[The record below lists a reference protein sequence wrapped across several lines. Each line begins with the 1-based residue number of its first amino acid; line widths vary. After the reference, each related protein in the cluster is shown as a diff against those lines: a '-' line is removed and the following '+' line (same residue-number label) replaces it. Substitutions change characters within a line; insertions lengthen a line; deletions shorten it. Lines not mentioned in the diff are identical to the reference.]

1 MLQMSLHLGN
11 LSSRVR
17 RDELERV
24 FRRFGRCN
32 VQVRDKFG
40 FVVYDV
46 RASAEK
52 AMRALRGK
60 NICGEPITISWSNR
74 QPGGAVQ
81 RFTRG
86 SRFYESSQRGRRDYR
101 VGFKQTGGNSRRF
114 NSTESVDGAR
124 IPDIK
129 GVAREKYHKV
139 GEDLPDEVGDRW
151 GEQIGKISNE
161 NEVANDMEFDRYEP
175 YNDDDIKNGDEIH
188 HVSHSGGSAPLEK
201 YQERRGIEQISEI
214 RLNHLGN
221 AKPQQTCYFCGELG
235 HKMRNCPQENA
246 SKNKKLS
253 RFGLLRENEEK
264 YRGRGEPGQE
274 SLRSISRGRLP
285 LERDDVSMRKN
296 KSDRKTPS
304 SRRHRQLLSSRHSPI
319 AEETHRSVRN
329 EYGEKK
335 RTRRETGSP
344 ERQRAKKSRALSKS
358 STTSFRSGSHSK
370 YRSVSSRSDSPS
382 SSSRPSST
390 SHRSRS
396 GGSKFKSR
404 SWSRE
409 SSPSL
414 SLSVGRRSLQ
424 SSPNKLQ
431 INQKSSLLNAA
442 SPKSKEVLVEGG
454 LLVEGDAGSDTS
466 KLDITTVDEGMD
478 KDNYQRDDDNRA
490 IFRDTC
496 EVNKSCTLENN
507 NFTTGSLSQQSLTE
521 EFRLPECALT
531 PPKNPDREVSA
542 RSHTTNSMNITSEE
556 LYMVLRH
563 YGLALEHPE
572 ENETGLSME
581 TYFGSARLWPWEI
594 IYYRRLKKGLITT
607 ENYARRVAQN
617 KEFGIVDKY
626 IRSSS
631 GWGELGHQNS

>member
-1 MLQMSLHLGN
+1 MSLHLGN

-32 VQVRDKFG
+32 VQVKDKFG

-52 AMRALRGK
+52 AMRTLQGK
-60 NICGEPITISWSNR
+60 NICGEPITVSWSNR

-81 RFTRG
+81 RFTRSG
-86 SRFYESSQRGRRDYR
+86 RFYESSQRGRRDYR
-101 VGFKQTGGNSRRF
+101 VGFRQTGGNSRRF
-114 NSTESVDGAR
+114 NSTEQVDDAR
-124 IPDIK
+124 SPNNK
-129 GVAREKYHKV
+129 GVTREKYHKV
-139 GEDLPDEVGDRW
+139 WEDLPDEGGDRW
-151 GEQIGKISNE
+151 GEQIGNLSNE
-161 NEVANDMEFDRYEP
+161 NEAANDMGFDRYEP
-175 YNDDDIKNGDEIH
+175 YNDDDIKDGDEIH
-188 HVSHSGGSAPLEK
+188 HGGSPPLEK
-201 YQERRGIEQISEI
+201 SQERRGTEQINEI

-221 AKPQQTCYFCGELG
+221 AKPQQTCYVCGELG

-253 RFGLLRENEEK
+253 RFDFLRENEEK
-264 YRGRGEPGQE
+264 YRGRGEPGLE
-274 SLRSISRGRLP
+274 RPRSISRGRLP

-296 KSDRKTPS
+296 KSYRKTPS
-304 SRRHRQLLSSRHSPI
+304 SRRHRRLLSSRHSPI

-329 EYGEKK
+329 ENGEKK
-335 RTRRETGSP
+335 RNRRETGSP
-344 ERQRAKKSRALSKS
+344 ERQRAKKSKALSKS
-358 STTSFRSGSHSK
+358 STTSSRSSSHSK
-370 YRSVSSRSDSPS
+370 YRSVASRSGSQS
-382 SSSRPSST
+382 SSSRPNSA
-390 SHRSRS
+390 SHSPRS

-409 SSPSL
+409 RSPSL
-414 SLSVGRRSLQ
+414 SLSVGRQSLQ

-442 SPKSKEVLVEGG
+442 SPESKDILVERG
-454 LLVEGDAGSDTS
+454 LLFEGDAGSDTS

-478 KDNYQRDDDNRA
+478 KDNYQRDDDNCA
-490 IFRDTC
+490 ILRDTC

-507 NFTTGSLSQQSLTE
+507 KFTTGSLSQQSLTE
-521 EFRLPECALT
+521 EFHLPERALT

-542 RSHTTNSMNITSEE
+542 RSGTTNSMNITSEE
-556 LYMVLRH
+556 LYTVLRH
-563 YGLALEHPE
+563 YGLAFEHPE
-572 ENETGLSME
+572 ENEMGLSVE